1 MKILLH
7 IGGIKTGTSSIQE
20 CLLQNKHVMAKKGY
34 FYLHMNG
41 RNEYRD
47 LPAYCSRQDK
57 YDHYFESISVNN
69 SLTREKFDEN
79 FLAVFQHKMESIPP
93 NTHTVIIS
101 SEHLSFQLQHQDE
114 VDRVKQ
120 LLTTYSQSIEI
131 CYYIREQSDMVVSA
145 YSTRIKTGYAPT
157 FDEFFQ
163 MYIANP
169 ANDYDLILKLWERA
183 FGQRNVILRL
193 YDNNELI
200 GSDVIKDFLHHLDEN
215 LYSNLNT
222 TMPQHNRSLSRTG
235 VFFSR
240 LINKLIPNSSK
251 KKYVRNLNRAF
262 LEIISKYVGG
272 QKVKPE
278 QHHIDKIREE
288 FASSNERVRAR
299 YFSGRKAL
307 FGEN

>member
-1 MKILLH
+1 
-7 IGGIKTGTSSIQE
+7 
-20 CLLQNKHVMAKKGY
+20 
-34 FYLHMNG
+34 
-41 RNEYRD
+41 
-47 LPAYCSRQDK
+47 
-57 YDHYFESISVNN
+57 
-69 SLTREKFDEN
+69 
-79 FLAVFQHKMESIPP
+79 
-93 NTHTVIIS
+93 
-101 SEHLSFQLQHQDE
+101 
-114 VDRVKQ
+114 
-120 LLTTYSQSIEI
+120 
-131 CYYIREQSDMVVSA
+131 MVVSA